1 MPHLSIASPLGPL
14 TALEEDGALVA
25 LEFGRAPG
33 GGETPLLAEVRRQI
47 DAYFDGRL
55 RRFSLPLAAAGSP
68 FQKAVWAALTAI
80 PYGETRTYGDIA
92 ARLGSAA
99 RAVGGACARNPIPI
113 VIPCHRVL
121 GATGRLTGYSGAEGI
136 ATKRA
141 LLALEGAPVP

>member
-1 MPHLSIASPLGPL
+1 MPHLSISSPLGPL
-14 TALEEDGALVA
+14 TAFEEEGTVVA
-25 LEFGRAPG
+25 LEFGRAPAG
-33 GGETPLLAEVRRQI
+33 DETPLLAEARRQL

-55 RRFSLPLAAAGSP
+55 RRFSLPLAAAGTA
-68 FQKAVWAALTAI
+68 FQRTVWAALADI

-92 ARLGSAA
+92 AGLGSAA

-121 GATGRLTGYSGAEGI
+121 GAGGRLTGYSGADGT
-136 ATKRA
+136 ATKRV